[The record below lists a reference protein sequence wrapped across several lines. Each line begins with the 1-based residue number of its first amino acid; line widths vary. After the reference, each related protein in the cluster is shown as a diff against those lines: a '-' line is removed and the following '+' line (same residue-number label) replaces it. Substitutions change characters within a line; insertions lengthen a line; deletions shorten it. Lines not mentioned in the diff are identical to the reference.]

1 MNKSV
6 KMSSQ
11 SFYYRNYEVI
21 NNVQKKEL
29 GKKSLVF
36 LLGIVMLLAFTFQAH
51 AWFLGSG
58 KKAMKTPFPLPSVSM
73 KSPIDGEIVD
83 LEKLKGTAMLVN
95 YWATWCKPCVEE
107 MPTLNKLYSDLH
119 EQNFTIVGISMDTG
133 STRPVKKLATKM
145 GINYPIVMGSN
156 KIAKKFGE
164 IIGIPVTFLV
174 DREGTVIK
182 RYDGPREYEEFLKDI
197 KEVL

>member
-1 MNKSV
+1 
-6 KMSSQ
+6 MSSQ